1 MKKWVL
7 MLGVSFLS
15 FSSFATDYKLDVASC
30 INFEEIEEI
39 YRQGTRTDAK
49 LGYAFCLLVKGVDVG
64 DQSLVTE
71 GLKMLEEV
79 VENEDNIVANYIYGL
94 FYYTDGNFG
103 ETIAIKNLKLVEEN
117 FLKTFEYIKKNSSS
131 YPNEKYVNWER
142 DGAIEMGVY
151 SKLSSVYLQ
160 MYYLSIIGDFHERL
174 KLEDGDTFL
183 EYRKDE
189 KGIYYS
195 DTYYINLAK
204 THAEECMNLP
214 MKSYFKKDAELF
226 KKVCAMELNEADN
239 LIKIQEERKTVLKN
253 CGEDIS
259 EKICFDEIHELTLKF
274 VDMYVSI
281 FKESDRILE
290 EGEESEDLRSASSE

>member
-15 FSSFATDYKLDVASC
+15 FSSFGTDYELPALSC

-49 LGYAFCLLVKGVDVG
+49 LGYASCLLVKGVFIKDE
-64 DQSLVTE
+64 SLVTE

-79 VENEDNIVANYIYGL
+79 VENEDNIVANYNYGL
-94 FYYTDGNFG
+94 FYYTGGNFD
-103 ETIAIKNLKLVEEN
+103 ETIAKKNLKLVEEN
-117 FLKTFEYIKKNSSS
+117 FLKTFEYIKKNPS
-131 YPNEKYVNWER
+131 YPNEEYASWEEA
-142 DGAIEMGVY
+142 GAIEMGVY

-160 MYYLSIIGDFHERL
+160 MYYLSIAGDFHERL
-174 KLEDGDTFL
+174 KLEDEDTFL

-204 THAEECMNLP
+204 THAKECMNLGD
-214 MKSYFKKDAELF
+214 KDHFRETAKLYQEA
-226 KKVCAMELNEADN
+226 CAMKLDEADK
-239 LIKIQEERKTVLKN
+239 LIKIQEERKIVLEN
-253 CGEDIS
+253 CGEDVS
-259 EKICFDEIHELTLKF
+259 EDVCSDEFHELTHEF
-274 VDMYVSI
+274 IDIYGSI
-281 FKESDRILE
+281 FKEANKILKK
-290 EGEESEDLRSASSE
+290 GEDLRSASSE

>member
-15 FSSFATDYKLDVASC
+15 FSSFATDYKLDAASC

-39 YRQGTRTDAK
+39 YRKDTRTDAK
-49 LGYAFCLLVKGVDVG
+49 LLYASCLLVKGVFIEDE
-64 DQSLVTE
+64 SLVTE
-71 GLKMLEEV
+71 GLKMLEEII
-79 VENEDNIVANYIYGL
+79 ENEDNIIANYNYGL

-117 FLKTFEYIKKNSSS
+117 FLKTFKYIKNNPF
-131 YPNEKYVNWER
+131 YPNEKYANWER

-160 MYYLSIIGDFHERL
+160 MYYLSIVGDYHERL
-174 KLEDGDTFL
+174 KLEDEDTYL

-189 KGIYYS
+189 NGIYYS
-195 DTYYINLAK
+195 DTHYINLAK

-214 MKSYFKKDAELF
+214 MKSYFRKDAELF
-226 KKVCAMELNEADN
+226 KKVCAMELDKADD
-239 LIKIQEERKTVLKN
+239 LIEIQVKRKEVLEN

-259 EKICFDEIHELTLKF
+259 EKVCFDEIHELTYEF
-274 VDMYVSI
+274 ADMYFSI
-281 FKESDRILE
+281 FSESDKILE
-290 EGEESEDLRSASSE
+290 EIEDLRSASSE